1 MRNEFVEALTAA
13 ADDHLDV
20 MLVVGDL
27 GYSVVEQFAERHPT
41 RFLNAGVAEQNMA
54 GLAAGLAMAG
64 LRPFIYSI
72 ANFPTL
78 RCLEQIRND
87 IVYHR
92 LPVTVVAVGGGLG
105 YGALGYSHHA
115 VQDIACLRTL
125 PGMLMLTPGDAVETV
140 AVTSYLLRTRRPA
153 YLRLGKGGEPVVCTA
168 PVVIESPGPR
178 EVVAGGEDAVLACGN
193 VLPLAVDAA
202 HASGASAS
210 SCPVW
215 DGSEA
220 CAATIRAFI
229 ARHRRVVVA
238 EEHLAAGGF
247 GSWVRECLEPAPEL
261 QSRVRCLALTAD
273 VCGEVAGAAVLRAR
287 GGVTVDA
294 IMRLLQ

>member
-1 MRNEFVEALTAA
+1 MQ
-13 ADDHLDV
+13 ADTHDDV

-27 GYSVVEQFAERHPT
+27 GYSVVEQFAERHPS

-87 IVYHR
+87 IVYHK

-140 AVTSYLLRTRRPA
+140 AVTAYLMRTRRPA
-153 YLRLGKGGEPVVCTA
+153 YLRLGKGGEPVVCTDA
-168 PVVIESPGPR
+168 VVIHAPGPR
-178 EVVAGGEDAVLACGN
+178 EVVAGGDDAVLACGN
-193 VLPLAVDAA
+193 VLPLAVEAA
-202 HASGASAS
+202 HLSGASAW

-215 DGSEA
+215 DGSA
-220 CAATIRAFI
+220 DCAATIREFV
-229 ARHRRVVVA
+229 ARHRRVVVV

-247 GSWVRECLEPAPEL
+247 GSWVRECLEPTPEL
-261 QSRVRCLALTAD
+261 QGRVRCLAIAPE
-273 VCGEVAGAAVLRAR
+273 VCGTVAGAAVLRAA
-287 GGVTVDA
+287 GGVTTDA
-294 IMRLLQ
+294 ILRLLQ